1 MKKCVIENYGEGY
14 HRIYEEFTDEQFNFL
29 NNLFNEINHS
39 PYSESYAPWISIW
52 EAKGNELKMFEN
64 NDN

>member
-14 HRIYEEFTDEQFNFL
+14 NRIYEELTDEQFNFL
-29 NNLFNEINHS
+29 NNLFNEINNS
-39 PYSESYAPWISIW
+39 PYGESYAPWISIW

>member
-14 HRIYEEFTDEQFNFL
+14 NRIYEEFTDEQFNFL

-39 PYSESYAPWISIW
+39 PYGESYAPWISIK
-52 EAKGNELKMFEN
+52 EAEGYELKMFGN

>member
-14 HRIYEEFTDEQFNFL
+14 NRIYEELTDEQFNFL
-29 NNLFNEINHS
+29 NNLFNEINYS
-39 PYSESYAPWISIW
+39 PYGESYAPWISIK
-52 EAKGNELKMFEN
+52 EAEGNELKMFKD

>member
-14 HRIYEEFTDEQFNFL
+14 NRIYEEFTDEQFNFL

-39 PYSESYAPWISIW
+39 SYSESYAPWISIKKA
-52 EAKGNELKMFEN
+52 EGYELKMFGN